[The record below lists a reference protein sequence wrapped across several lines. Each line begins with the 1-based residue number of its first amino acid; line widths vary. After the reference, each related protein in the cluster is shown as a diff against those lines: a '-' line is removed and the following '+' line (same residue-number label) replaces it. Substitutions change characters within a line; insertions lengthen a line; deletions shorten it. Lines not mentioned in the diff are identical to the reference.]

1 MAAAYFN
8 LSFITNTGH
17 TDVQYDFASCFNYIE
32 YILENNFLFWQENP
46 LLTRPSYS
54 TYHPILHFLLAAGEM
69 RLATVLETEML
80 NAELPAMG
88 AGANMQLAAEATQV
102 CFCFYMLWYYF
113 WPENFAFLPAFP
125 GGIPRRAGF
134 YLFLPGVQR
143 HRGIFNNDCLLL
155 PLQAGTVYYSLLY
168 YRDGG
173 RKIWHVSCCLPPRQ
187 R

>member
-1 MAAAYFN
+1 MLINEEKNCNSVNDKSTEYGLRIILAAAYFN

-88 AGANMQLAAEATQV
+88 AGANMLLAAEAMRPTQRPIYDIAMDLGYV
-102 CFCFYMLWYYF
+102 SQKTFTRVF
-113 WPENFAFLPAFP
+113 
-125 GGIPRRAGF
+125 RREYGRTPSD
-134 YLFLPGVQR
+134 YR
-143 HRGIFNNDCLLL
+143 HQIS
-155 PLQAGTVYYSLLY
+155 A
-168 YRDGG
+168 
-173 RKIWHVSCCLPPRQ
+173 
-187 R
+187 

>member
-69 RLATVLETEML
+69 RLATVLETGML

-102 CFCFYMLWYYF
+102 CFAPICCGIIF

-134 YLFLPGVQR
+134 YLLLPGVQR